1 MFKFLFMNFNSSV
14 YRHFNFR
21 SADCG
26 TKIETSS
33 QSSPIQIIRNEQQLP
48 KIIKVTFKY
57 GVIRPVAVSDAIG
70 CFE

>member
-1 MFKFLFMNFNSSV
+1 MNFNSSV
-14 YRHFNFR
+14 YLNFR

-33 QSSPIQIIRNEQQLP
+33 QSSPIQIIRNEQQIP
-48 KIIKVTFKY
+48 RIIKVTFKCA
-57 GVIRPVAVSDAIG
+57 VIRPVAVWDAIS